1 MTLLTSRQVA
11 DALAGLAPG
20 WALTDEGR
28 VLVRTFRFGA
38 YLDGIAF
45 VNKVAAV
52 AERLDHHPDLVVT
65 YGGVEVRLTTH
76 DAGGL
81 TGRDLEVAAA
91 IDRIVSG

>member
-1 MTLLTSRQVA
+1 MTLLTSQQAV
-11 DALAGLAPG
+11 DALAGLSPG
-20 WALTDEGR
+20 WGLADEGR
-28 VLVRTFRFGA
+28 GLVRVFRFGA

-45 VNKVAAV
+45 VNQVAAL
-52 AERLDHHPDLVVT
+52 AERLEHHPDLVVT
-65 YGGVEVRLTTH
+65 YGAVEVRLTTH

>member
-20 WALTDEGR
+20 WALADEGR

-81 TGRDLEVAAA
+81 TGRDLESAAA
-91 IDRIVSG
+91 IDLLAAG